1 MTLNDIRFLNT
12 SDIYG
17 FIFYLAENHNSIG
30 TRIKKIEHLR
40 TFFDFL
46 YKIKTALFKEPL
58 KTIKREKNTY
68 IKLPKY
74 LSLSESKKILQ
85 VYANKDDFRSLRNN
99 AMLHLFLCC
108 GLRLEELNE
117 IKISD
122 FDFNENKF
130 IILGKGNKERTC
142 YLNTNTKDAL
152 QKYINY
158 RKNNPLDDKKLD
170 NFLFISQWNKKISS
184 RQIRKIV
191 KKTYEK
197 AEIDE
202 TQYSVHSLRHSF
214 ATILYKSG
222 VDIRLLQILLGH
234 SRIETTQIY
243 AHMHSESLMN
253 AMQGHPMSHFKI
265 KDALAFNC

>member
-1 MTLNDIRFLNT
+1 M
-12 SDIYG
+12 
-17 FIFYLAENHNSIG
+17 
-30 TRIKKIEHLR
+30 
-40 TFFDFL
+40 
-46 YKIKTALFKEPL
+46 
-58 KTIKREKNTY
+58 
-68 IKLPKY
+68 
-74 LSLSESKKILQ
+74 
-85 VYANKDDFRSLRNN
+85 
-99 AMLHLFLCC
+99 
-108 GLRLEELNE
+108 RLEELNE

-158 RKNNPLDDKKLD
+158 RKNNPLDDKKID

-253 AMQGHPMSHFKI
+253 AKQGHPMSHFKI